1 MLPMLF
7 NTTLMGFTYDQI
19 GASKLVS
26 QVPQPIDNADLVT
39 TVNRIRGSRWLLS
52 IALIYLQ
59 QAWFVECLEDC
70 CNLNLPSLM
79 WRQSLLIPT
88 YSLGQMP
95 LEELSPVLIL
105 QILFFYIGSEMCLTS
120 TNGPTA
126 LMESDSL
133 SVSPTSVDSITEFLT
148 FFF

>member
-1 MLPMLF
+1 
-7 NTTLMGFTYDQI
+7 
-19 GASKLVS
+19 
-26 QVPQPIDNADLVT
+26 
-39 TVNRIRGSRWLLS
+39 
-52 IALIYLQ
+52 
-59 QAWFVECLEDC
+59 
-70 CNLNLPSLM
+70 M

-148 FFF
+148 FFFLTELTRC